1 MRLHTTTALSLSAFT
16 VMALAGC
23 SIGSTSA
30 DDPDSSTS
38 APTQQEGKHA
48 PASVP
53 LSSAAL
59 SKRLV
64 DESDLGEGYTR
75 KAQKSEPRDDFVVS
89 GCPALEELD
98 GDVSVG
104 GSLDFPRKAEVSFT
118 YGGGSNS
125 EVAEE
130 LYSDTEAKLSKGVGR
145 IFDAMTSC
153 PTYQVLVGITSV
165 TVTAQKALAARLGD
179 EQWSQLLT
187 FSSGGR
193 SSVVKQTAV
202 RTGTVVVVVSGSP
215 GLVDAHMRM
224 AVAKATVMRS
234 TGR

>member
-1 MRLHTTTALSLSAFT
+1 MHLHTTTALSLSTLT
-16 VMALAGC
+16 VLALAGC

-30 DDPDSSTS
+30 DGPGSSTS
-38 APTQQEGKHA
+38 APTQQEGKHV
-48 PASVP
+48 PASVL

-59 SKRLV
+59 SKRLL
-64 DESDLGEGYTR
+64 DESDLGDGYTR
-75 KAQKSEPRDDFVVS
+75 KPQQSESRDDVVVS
-89 GCPALEELD
+89 GCPALDKLD
-98 GDVSVG
+98 GDVAVG
-104 GSLDFPRKAEVSFT
+104 GSLDFPRKAEVSFI

-153 PTYQVLVGITSV
+153 PNYQVLVGSTSV

-193 SSVVKQTAV
+193 SSIVKQTAV

-215 GLVDAHMRM
+215 GLVDAQTRM
-224 AVAKATVMRS
+224 AVAKATVVRS